1 MGEFTI
7 LLIFIGGIFFV
18 FMPFVA
24 IWNIWTLLQKIEK
37 INQSINNKLIE
48 LVDLAKKEIE

>member
-18 FMPFVA
+18 FMPVVA

-37 INQSINNKLIE
+37 HNQAINDKLVE
-48 LVDLAKKEIE
+48 LLKKERE

>member
-18 FMPFVA
+18 FMPVVA

-48 LVDLAKKEIE
+48 LVDLAKKERE